1 MYSYRIFLARIEA
14 LLAILTGGLGVITIF
29 WHDWIEILTGWDPD
43 QRSGSLEVVLIVAL
57 LAASVSCAALAR
69 RTYRRLPALSS

>member
-1 MYSYRIFLARIEA
+1 MRSYRIFLARIETTV
-14 LLAILTGGLGVITIF
+14 AILTGALGIITIF

-43 QRSGSLEVVLIVAL
+43 HHNGSLEVVLIVAL
-57 LAASVSCAALAR
+57 LAASVTCAALAR